1 MLAQGTLTEGE
12 DLVVQLASN
21 SNQVRS
27 VFLLISTLLTFLKKQ
42 DTLMRM
48 PTVLSLPLQLVFPG

>member
-1 MLAQGTLTEGE
+1 LLAQGTLTEGE